1 MPPGELKSLD
11 SRNSQSGMAGMASA
25 PGEITLLLRKA
36 GEGSPEATDQL
47 VRCVYH
53 ELRAIADAYMH
64 GERREHTLQPTA
76 LINEAWIR
84 LARQMQ
90 VHWRNRTHFFGV
102 AAEMMRRVLVDYARA
117 HLAGKRGSGAPAMTL
132 DWVEIESE
140 PPKLEEILAVDLALS
155 KLSEFD
161 PQQAGIVRMHYFAG
175 MTVKETADALGMSC
189 RTVNREWAMAT
200 AWLRRELAQ
209 RGAA

>member
-1 MPPGELKSLD
+1 MGST
-11 SRNSQSGMAGMASA
+11 

-36 GEGSPEATDQL
+36 TEGSPEATEQL
-47 VRCVYH
+47 VRRVYH
-53 ELRAIADAYMH
+53 ELRTIATAYMR

-84 LARQMQ
+84 LANQMQ
-90 VHWRNRTHFFGV
+90 VHWRDRKHFFGV

-117 HLAGKRGSGAPAMTL
+117 HLAGKRGSGSPAMTL
-132 DWVEIESE
+132 DWVEVESST
-140 PPKLEEILAVDLALS
+140 PKLEEVLAVDAALS

-161 PQQAGIVRMHYFAG
+161 PQQAQIVRMHYFAG
-175 MTVKETADALGMSC
+175 MTVKETAEALDLSC

-200 AWLRRELAQ
+200 AWLRRELQQ
-209 RGAA
+209 RGTE